1 MSMNILN
8 DILSVYLEQV
18 VVDEA
23 LRSREERM
31 ARMITPAQRKQQ
43 ERIRKGRAVLDDIQ
57 ATEKALKQP
66 KSSTST
72 TPTFDT
78 PAAEVRKL
86 KPGQK
91 KDTLALKVKKAL
103 GESSHL
109 EPDMKKR
116 RENNEKAI
124 EDMKKTKAHKDMVAA
139 ARKKLEEA
147 KKKPMIKIQV
157 PEKKLGY
164 KVADIGP
171 DGKEH
176 NVKTY
181 GAYKEA
187 LDPVGQEDADIDN
200 DGKKNT
206 KSDKYLHNRRKVVSK
221 AIQKEGFSDWR
232 QDLSEVIGDVK
243 KNDNKSEDI
252 KVTEKQI
259 TNKIKINPTL
269 GEAVEELGGTL
280 LEMVEVENA
289 DCILDDLS
297 ESEVFLLSD
306 KLIEEV
312 VEEFFLECI
321 QEGYD
326 TEEIENVLVESIDVS
341 AALLT
346 EAKVT
351 MGHDTDIKSDRLEKV
366 KSAVKKV
373 GKGLARGVGY
383 AAGAAVRGARAVGR
397 EVSKGYE
404 RGRGGSSGES
414 NSSSSQASSSQSD
427 EKETGSKRPGL
438 LGRIGSALKSGLK
451 RAVGAGARAVSRG
464 ARNVARRMEDGEKK
478 TASNVPVNKPK
489 AKVAAPEAP
498 KTTPKPKAK
507 TTTTPKP
514 EATKAPAAAKPT
526 TPKRKRTSKLD
537 SLLSDIRKE
546 EFQLDEKTLTD
557 AETKEKE
564 RLVKSMKSN
573 KADFE
578 KRYPGRGEEV
588 MYATATKMANKIAE
602 QNQGPSTPVKYDP
615 GIKQLVPNMGAGRP
629 GNVRLKPG
637 FQIPLATNTSKKSN
651 VQMAS
656 YQPEGEHINEKPG
669 DGYLGP
675 TPIPNPM
682 RLAQDAVDATN
693 RTSQKKVDMV
703 NKLLP
708 GSASMPKTTYFNKGP
723 SAASQKY
730 LNLKNSYDPEGDVI
744 DEKRREEKGTP
755 RKPRDLAFELVAKS
769 MGSNRLGVQP
779 RGKKKVPGQKPPA
792 AGEYGAPESPAQKL
806 AKRKTEPTKIG
817 SRFD

>member
-8 DILSVYLEQV
+8 DISSVYLEQV
-18 VVDEA
+18 VGEGITIQDFKKKRSAQKQKEKREADKIAPTRRVGIHADKASPERAARHRVSMDPDFEGDDEKNYPGGK
-23 LRSREERM
+23 LN
-31 ARMITPAQRKQQ
+31 PKKVRK
-43 ERIRKGRAVLDDIQ
+43 A
-57 ATEKALKQP
+57 KALG
-66 KSSTST
+66 
-72 TPTFDT
+72 
-78 PAAEVRKL
+78 E
-86 KPGQK
+86 
-91 KDTLALKVKKAL
+91 L

-171 DGKEH
+171 DGKEN

-181 GAYKEA
+181 GNYKEA

-200 DGKKNT
+200 DGDT
-206 KSDKYLHNRRKVVSK
+206 DKSDKYLHNRRKAVGK
-221 AIQKEGFSDWR
+221 AIKKKNVKEGFSDWR

-243 KNDNKSEDI
+243 KNNKSEDV
-252 KVTEKQI
+252 KVTEKAI
-259 TNKIKINPTL
+259 KNKITINPTL

-280 LEMVEVENA
+280 LEMVEIEDA

-312 VEEFFLECI
+312 VKEFFFECI

-326 TEEIENVLVESIDVS
+326 AEEIENVLVESIDVS

-346 EAKVT
+346 EADDV
-351 MGHDTDIKSDRLEKV
+351 KSDRLEKV

-373 GKGLARGVGY
+373 GKGLARGIGY
-383 AAGAAVRGARAVGR
+383 VAGAAVRGARAAGR

-404 RGRGGSSGES
+404 RGRRGSSGES
-414 NSSSSQASSSQSD
+414 SSSSSQASSSQSD
-427 EKETGSKRPGL
+427 TKETGSKRPGL

-478 TASNVPVNKPK
+478 TTSNVPVNKPK
-489 AKVAAPEAP
+489 AKVETPKDAP
-498 KTTPKPKAK
+498 KKAEKPADPWEGSATTPAKAKPTTKKPVAAKAK
-507 TTTTPKP
+507 T
-514 EATKAPAAAKPT
+514 PAAAKPT

-546 EFQLDEKTLTD
+546 EFEINEKTLTD

-588 MYATATKMANKIAE
+588 MYATATKMAKKIAE
-602 QNQGPSTPVKYDP
+602 QKCEQIDEVAP
-615 GIKQLVPNMGAGRP
+615 LVIGAGLAAAAAAP
-629 GNVRLKPG
+629 YLLKKFAKPA
-637 FQIPLATNTSKKSN
+637 IDKAIDKPATGSGGLIDKMKQRRDAIN
-651 VQMAS
+651 QMNS
-656 YQPEGEHINEKPG
+656 YQPEGELVDETSTSTKMSLEDYMMVKKDGSRVRMPG
-669 DGYLGP
+669 DPPKAKKEPGGYDYTP
-675 TPIPNPM
+675 T
-682 RLAQDAVDATN
+682 
-693 RTSQKKVDMV
+693 KKEKENM
-703 NKLLP
+703 KKT
-708 GSASMPKTTYFNKGP
+708 PK
-723 SAASQKY
+723 
-730 LNLKNSYDPEGDVI
+730 
-744 DEKRREEKGTP
+744 
-755 RKPRDLAFELVAKS
+755 
-769 MGSNRLGVQP
+769 
-779 RGKKKVPGQKPPA
+779 
-792 AGEYGAPESPAQKL
+792 
-806 AKRKTEPTKIG
+806 TKIG

>member
-8 DILSVYLEQV
+8 DISSVYLEQV
-18 VVDEA
+18 VV
-23 LRSREERM
+23 
-31 ARMITPAQRKQQ
+31 
-43 ERIRKGRAVLDDIQ
+43 
-57 ATEKALKQP
+57 
-66 KSSTST
+66 
-72 TPTFDT
+72 
-78 PAAEVRKL
+78 
-86 KPGQK
+86 
-91 KDTLALKVKKAL
+91 

-139 ARKKLEEA
+139 VRKKF
-147 KKKPMIKIQV
+147 
-157 PEKKLGY
+157 
-164 KVADIGP
+164 D
-171 DGKEH
+171 
-176 NVKTY
+176 
-181 GAYKEA
+181 EA

-200 DGKKNT
+200 DGDT
-206 KSDKYLHNRRKVVSK
+206 DKSDKYLHNRRKAVGK
-221 AIQKEGFSDWR
+221 AIKKKNVKEGFSDWR

-243 KNDNKSEDI
+243 KNDKSEDL
-252 KVTEKQI
+252 KVTEKAI
-259 TNKIKINPTL
+259 KNKITINPTL

-280 LEMVEVENA
+280 LEMVEIEDA

-312 VEEFFLECI
+312 VEEFFNECI

-326 TEEIENVLVESIDVS
+326 VKEIENVLVESIDVS

-351 MGHDTDIKSDRLEKV
+351 LGHDTDIKSDRLEKV

-383 AAGAAVRGARAVGR
+383 VAGAAVRGARAAGR
-397 EVSKGYE
+397 EFSKGYE
-404 RGRGGSSGES
+404 RGRGGSSGEGS
-414 NSSSSQASSSQSD
+414 SSSSQTSSD
-427 EKETGSKRPGL
+427 TKETGSKRPGL

-478 TASNVPVNKPK
+478 TDTTSKATPKPAASEAPATAPKPK
-489 AKVAAPEAP
+489 VKVAA
-498 KTTPKPKAK
+498 PKAK

-514 EATKAPAAAKPT
+514 ATPAAAKPA

-546 EFQLDEKTLTD
+546 EVELYEKTLTD

-588 MYATATKMANKIAE
+588 MYATATKIAKKVVEQMNNEPPIATATPPIDNKKEMMDAKKLANLKML
-602 QNQGPSTPVKYDP
+602 QQK
-615 GIKQLVPNMGAGRP
+615 KQ
-629 GNVRLKPG
+629 
-637 FQIPLATNTSKKSN
+637 QIDRQKLQLQRTDKLPLE
-651 VQMAS
+651 AS
-656 YQPEGEHINEKPG
+656 YQPEGE
-669 DGYLGP
+669 
-675 TPIPNPM
+675 
-682 RLAQDAVDATN
+682 Q
-693 RTSQKKVDMV
+693 
-703 NKLLP
+703 
-708 GSASMPKTTYFNKGP
+708 
-723 SAASQKY
+723 
-730 LNLKNSYDPEGDVI
+730 I
-744 DEKRREEKGTP
+744 DERRRSEKGTP
-755 RKPRDLAFELVAKS
+755 RAPRNPAFELVAKS
-769 MGSNRLGVQP
+769 MGSSRLGVQP
-779 RGKKKVPGQKPPA
+779 RGKKKVSGGPTPGPAITPKQKVA
-792 AGEYGAPESPAQKL
+792 M
-806 AKRKTEPTKIG
+806 RKTKPTEIG

>member
-8 DILSVYLEQV
+8 DISSVYLEQV
-18 VVDEA
+18 VGEGITIQDFKKKRSAQKQKEKRASEKTSPTRRAGIHKDSASPERAARHRTNVDPDFEGNDERNYPGGK
-23 LRSREERM
+23 LR
-31 ARMITPAQRKQQ
+31 PNKVRK
-43 ERIRKGRAVLDDIQ
+43 A
-57 ATEKALKQP
+57 KALG
-66 KSSTST
+66 
-72 TPTFDT
+72 
-78 PAAEVRKL
+78 E
-86 KPGQK
+86 
-91 KDTLALKVKKAL
+91 L

-124 EDMKKTKAHKDMVAA
+124 EDMKKTKAHKDMVDT

-171 DGKEH
+171 DGKEN

-200 DGKKNT
+200 DGDT
-206 KSDKYLHNRRKVVSK
+206 DKSDKYLHNRRKAVGK
-221 AIQKEGFSDWR
+221 AIKKKNVKEGFSDWR

-243 KNDNKSEDI
+243 KNNKSEDI

-259 TNKIKINPTL
+259 TNKIKINPSL
-269 GEAVEELGGTL
+269 GEAVEELGGTF
-280 LEMVEVENA
+280 LEMVEIEDA

-312 VEEFFLECI
+312 VEEFFFECI

-326 TEEIENVLVESIDVS
+326 AEEIENVLVESIDVS

-346 EAKVT
+346 EA
-351 MGHDTDIKSDRLEKV
+351 DDIKSDRLEKV

-373 GKGLARGVGY
+373 GKGLARGIGY
-383 AAGAAVRGARAVGR
+383 VAGAAVRGARAAGR

-404 RGRGGSSGES
+404 RGRRGSSGEGS
-414 NSSSSQASSSQSD
+414 SSTPSPQTSSSSSSST
-427 EKETGSKRPGL
+427 ETGSKRPGL

-464 ARNVARRMEDGEKK
+464 ARNVARRMEDGDKK
-478 TASNVPVNKPK
+478 TTSNVPVNKPK
-489 AKVAAPEAP
+489 NAPKKTEKPADPWEGSATTPAKAKPTTKKPVAA
-498 KTTPKPKAK
+498 KAK
-507 TTTTPKP
+507 T
-514 EATKAPAAAKPT
+514 PAAAKPT

-546 EFQLDEKTLTD
+546 EVEINEKTLTD

-578 KRYPGRGEEV
+578 KRYPGRGKEV
-588 MYATATKMANKIAE
+588 MYATATKMAKKIAE
-602 QNQGPSTPVKYDP
+602 QMNDEPSIATATPPIDNKKEMMDAKKLANLKMLQQK
-615 GIKQLVPNMGAGRP
+615 KQ
-629 GNVRLKPG
+629 
-637 FQIPLATNTSKKSN
+637 QIDRQKLQLQRTDKLPLE
-651 VQMAS
+651 AS
-656 YQPEGEHINEKPG
+656 YQPEGEVLEDYMMVKKDGSRVKMSGDPPKAKKEPGGYDYTPTKEQQSAMKKP
-669 DGYLGP
+669 
-675 TPIPNPM
+675 
-682 RLAQDAVDATN
+682 
-693 RTSQKKVDMV
+693 
-703 NKLLP
+703 
-708 GSASMPKTTYFNKGP
+708 
-723 SAASQKY
+723 
-730 LNLKNSYDPEGDVI
+730 LK
-744 DEKRREEKGTP
+744 
-755 RKPRDLAFELVAKS
+755 
-769 MGSNRLGVQP
+769 
-779 RGKKKVPGQKPPA
+779 
-792 AGEYGAPESPAQKL
+792 
-806 AKRKTEPTKIG
+806 TKIG

>member
-8 DILSVYLEQV
+8 DISSVYLEQV
-18 VVDEA
+18 VGEGITIQDFKKKRSAQKQKEKRASEKTSPTRRAGIHKDSASPERAARHRTNVDPDFEGNDERNYPGGK
-23 LRSREERM
+23 LR
-31 ARMITPAQRKQQ
+31 PNKVRK
-43 ERIRKGRAVLDDIQ
+43 A
-57 ATEKALKQP
+57 KALG
-66 KSSTST
+66 
-72 TPTFDT
+72 
-78 PAAEVRKL
+78 E
-86 KPGQK
+86 
-91 KDTLALKVKKAL
+91 L

-171 DGKEH
+171 DGKER

-200 DGKKNT
+200 DGDT
-206 KSDKYLHNRRKVVSK
+206 DKSDKYLHNRRKAVGK
-221 AIQKEGFSDWR
+221 AIKKKNVKEGFSDWR

-243 KNDNKSEDI
+243 KNNKSEDI

-259 TNKIKINPTL
+259 TNKIKINPSL

-280 LEMVEVENA
+280 LEMVEIEDA

-312 VEEFFLECI
+312 VEEFFFECI

-326 TEEIENVLVESIDVS
+326 AEEIENVLVESIDVS

-346 EAKVT
+346 EA
-351 MGHDTDIKSDRLEKV
+351 DDIKSDRLEKV

-373 GKGLARGVGY
+373 GKGLARGIGY
-383 AAGAAVRGARAVGR
+383 VAGAAVRGARAAGR

-404 RGRGGSSGES
+404 RGRRGSSGEG
-414 NSSSSQASSSQSD
+414 SSSTPSPAPQASSSSSSST
-427 EKETGSKRPGL
+427 ETGSKRPGL

-451 RAVGAGARAVSRG
+451 KVVGAGARAVSRG
-464 ARNVARRMEDGEKK
+464 ARNVARRMENGGSSPTPKSTPDPVTKKPTEKPADPWEGSATTPAK
-478 TASNVPVNKPK
+478 AKPTTKKPK
-489 AKVAAPEAP
+489 VVS
-498 KTTPKPKAK
+498 KPAVKAK

-514 EATKAPAAAKPT
+514 A

-546 EFQLDEKTLTD
+546 EFELDEKTLTD

-588 MYATATKMANKIAE
+588 MYATATKIAKKVAE
-602 QNQGPSTPVKYDP
+602 QMNNEPPIATATPPIDNKKEMMDAKKLANLKMLQQK
-615 GIKQLVPNMGAGRP
+615 KQ
-629 GNVRLKPG
+629 
-637 FQIPLATNTSKKSN
+637 QIDRQKLQLQRTDKLPLE
-651 VQMAS
+651 AS
-656 YQPEGEHINEKPG
+656 YQ
-669 DGYLGP
+669 
-675 TPIPNPM
+675 
-682 RLAQDAVDATN
+682 
-693 RTSQKKVDMV
+693 
-703 NKLLP
+703 
-708 GSASMPKTTYFNKGP
+708 
-723 SAASQKY
+723 
-730 LNLKNSYDPEGDVI
+730 PEGDVI
-744 DEKRREEKGTP
+744 DERRRSEKGTP

-779 RGKKKVPGQKPPA
+779 RGKKKVSGGPTPGPAITPKQKVA
-792 AGEYGAPESPAQKL
+792 M
-806 AKRKTEPTKIG
+806 RKTKPTEIG

>member
-8 DILSVYLEQV
+8 DISSVYLEQV

-171 DGKEH
+171 DGKER

-200 DGKKNT
+200 DGDT
-206 KSDKYLHNRRKVVSK
+206 DKSDKYLHNRRKAVGK
-221 AIQKEGFSDWR
+221 AIKKKNVKEGFSDWR

-243 KNDNKSEDI
+243 KNNKSEDI

-259 TNKIKINPTL
+259 TNKIKINPSL

-280 LEMVEVENA
+280 LEMVEIEDA

-312 VEEFFLECI
+312 VEEFFFECI

-326 TEEIENVLVESIDVS
+326 AEEIENVLVESIDVS

-346 EAKVT
+346 EA
-351 MGHDTDIKSDRLEKV
+351 DDIKSDRLEKV

-373 GKGLARGVGY
+373 GKGLARGIGY
-383 AAGAAVRGARAVGR
+383 VAGAAVRGARAAGR

-404 RGRGGSSGES
+404 RGRRGSSGEG
-414 NSSSSQASSSQSD
+414 SSSTPSPAPQASSSSSSST
-427 EKETGSKRPGL
+427 ETGSKRPGL

-451 RAVGAGARAVSRG
+451 KVVGAGARAVSRG
-464 ARNVARRMEDGEKK
+464 ARNVARRMENGGSSPTPKSTPDPVTKKPTEKPADPWEGSATTPAK
-478 TASNVPVNKPK
+478 AKPTTKKPK
-489 AKVAAPEAP
+489 VVS
-498 KTTPKPKAK
+498 KPAVKAK

-514 EATKAPAAAKPT
+514 A

-546 EFQLDEKTLTD
+546 EFELDEKTLTD

-588 MYATATKMANKIAE
+588 MYATATKIAKKVAE
-602 QNQGPSTPVKYDP
+602 QMNNEPPIATATPPIDNKKEMMDVKKLANLKMLQQK
-615 GIKQLVPNMGAGRP
+615 KQ
-629 GNVRLKPG
+629 
-637 FQIPLATNTSKKSN
+637 QIDRQKLQMQRSGKLPLE
-651 VQMAS
+651 AS
-656 YQPEGEHINEKPG
+656 YQPEGEVLEDYMMVKKDGSRVRMSGNPPKPEVKSG
-669 DGYLGP
+669 GYDY
-675 TPIPNPM
+675 T
-682 RLAQDAVDATN
+682 
-693 RTSQKKVDMV
+693 RTKEQEAAMKK
-703 NKLLP
+703 
-708 GSASMPKTTYFNKGP
+708 SPK
-723 SAASQKY
+723 
-730 LNLKNSYDPEGDVI
+730 
-744 DEKRREEKGTP
+744 
-755 RKPRDLAFELVAKS
+755 
-769 MGSNRLGVQP
+769 
-779 RGKKKVPGQKPPA
+779 
-792 AGEYGAPESPAQKL
+792 
-806 AKRKTEPTKIG
+806 TKIG

>member
-8 DILSVYLEQV
+8 DISSVYLEQV
-18 VVDEA
+18 VV
-23 LRSREERM
+23 
-31 ARMITPAQRKQQ
+31 
-43 ERIRKGRAVLDDIQ
+43 
-57 ATEKALKQP
+57 
-66 KSSTST
+66 
-72 TPTFDT
+72 
-78 PAAEVRKL
+78 
-86 KPGQK
+86 
-91 KDTLALKVKKAL
+91 

-171 DGKEH
+171 DGKER

-200 DGKKNT
+200 DGDVDKT
-206 KSDKYLHNRRKVVSK
+206 DKYLHNRRKAVGK
-221 AIQKEGFSDWR
+221 AIKKKNVKEGFSDWR

-243 KNDNKSEDI
+243 KNNKSEDI

-280 LEMVEVENA
+280 LEMIEIEDA

-312 VEEFFLECI
+312 VEEFFFECI
-321 QEGYD
+321 QEGYNV
-326 TEEIENVLVESIDVS
+326 EEIENVLVESIDVS

-383 AAGAAVRGARAVGR
+383 VAGAAVRGARAVGR
-397 EVSKGYE
+397 EFSKGYE
-404 RGRGGSSGES
+404 RGRRGSSGES
-414 NSSSSQASSSQSD
+414 SSSSSQARSSQSD
-427 EKETGSKRPGL
+427 TKETGSKRPGL

-451 RAVGAGARAVSRG
+451 RVVGAGARAVSRG

-478 TASNVPVNKPK
+478 TDTTSTS
-489 AKVAAPEAP
+489 
-498 KTTPKPKAK
+498 KTTPKSA
-507 TTTTPKP
+507 
-514 EATKAPAAAKPT
+514 APAAAKPA

-588 MYATATKMANKIAE
+588 MYATATKMAKKIAE
-602 QNQGPSTPVKYDP
+602 QMNDEPSIATATPPIDNKKEMIDAKKLANLKMLQQK
-615 GIKQLVPNMGAGRP
+615 KQ
-629 GNVRLKPG
+629 
-637 FQIPLATNTSKKSN
+637 QIDRQKLQLQRTDKLPLE
-651 VQMAS
+651 AS
-656 YQPEGEHINEKPG
+656 YQPEGEVLEDYMMVKKDGSRVRMPG
-669 DGYLGP
+669 DPPKAKKEPGGYDYTP
-675 TPIPNPM
+675 T
-682 RLAQDAVDATN
+682 
-693 RTSQKKVDMV
+693 KKEKENM
-703 NKLLP
+703 KKT
-708 GSASMPKTTYFNKGP
+708 PK
-723 SAASQKY
+723 
-730 LNLKNSYDPEGDVI
+730 
-744 DEKRREEKGTP
+744 
-755 RKPRDLAFELVAKS
+755 
-769 MGSNRLGVQP
+769 
-779 RGKKKVPGQKPPA
+779 
-792 AGEYGAPESPAQKL
+792 
-806 AKRKTEPTKIG
+806 TKIG

>member
-8 DILSVYLEQV
+8 DISSVYLEQV
-18 VVDEA
+18 VVD
-23 LRSREERM
+23 
-31 ARMITPAQRKQQ
+31 
-43 ERIRKGRAVLDDIQ
+43 
-57 ATEKALKQP
+57 
-66 KSSTST
+66 
-72 TPTFDT
+72 
-78 PAAEVRKL
+78 
-86 KPGQK
+86 
-91 KDTLALKVKKAL
+91 
-103 GESSHL
+103 ESSHL

-200 DGKKNT
+200 DGDT
-206 KSDKYLHNRRKVVSK
+206 DKSDKYLHNRRKAVGK
-221 AIQKEGFSDWR
+221 AIKKKNVKEGFSDWR
-232 QDLSEVIGDVK
+232 EDLSEVIGDVK
-243 KNDNKSEDI
+243 KNKSEDI

-259 TNKIKINPTL
+259 TNKIKINPSL

-280 LEMVEVENA
+280 LEMVEIEDA

-312 VEEFFLECI
+312 VEEFFFECI

-326 TEEIENVLVESIDVS
+326 AEEIENVLVESIDVS

-346 EAKVT
+346 EA
-351 MGHDTDIKSDRLEKV
+351 DDIKSDRLEKV

-373 GKGLARGVGY
+373 GKGLARGIGY
-383 AAGAAVRGARAVGR
+383 VAGAAVRGAKAAGR

-404 RGRGGSSGES
+404 RGRRGSSGEG
-414 NSSSSQASSSQSD
+414 SSSTPSPAPQASSSSSSST
-427 EKETGSKRPGL
+427 ETGSKRPGL

-464 ARNVARRMEDGEKK
+464 ARNVARRMEDGGSSSTPKSTPTPVAKKPTEKPADPWEGSS
-478 TASNVPVNKPK
+478 TTPPK
-489 AKVAAPEAP
+489 AKPTTKKP
-498 KTTPKPKAK
+498 KVVSKPAVKAK

-514 EATKAPAAAKPT
+514 A
-526 TPKRKRTSKLD
+526 TPKRKKTAKLD
-537 SLLSDIRKE
+537 SLLADIRKE
-546 EFQLDEKTLTD
+546 EVELDEKTLTD

-578 KRYPGRGEEV
+578 NRYPGRGEEV
-588 MYATATKMANKIAE
+588 MYATATKMAKKIVEQMNNEPSIATATPPIDNKKEMIDAKKLANLKML
-602 QNQGPSTPVKYDP
+602 QQK
-615 GIKQLVPNMGAGRP
+615 KQ
-629 GNVRLKPG
+629 
-637 FQIPLATNTSKKSN
+637 QIDRQKLQLQRTDKLPLE
-651 VQMAS
+651 AS
-656 YQPEGEHINEKPG
+656 YQ
-669 DGYLGP
+669 
-675 TPIPNPM
+675 
-682 RLAQDAVDATN
+682 
-693 RTSQKKVDMV
+693 
-703 NKLLP
+703 
-708 GSASMPKTTYFNKGP
+708 
-723 SAASQKY
+723 
-730 LNLKNSYDPEGDVI
+730 PEGDVI
-744 DEKRREEKGTP
+744 DERRRSEKGTL
-755 RKPRDLAFELVAKS
+755 RKPRDPAFELVAKS

-779 RGKKKVPGQKPPA
+779 RGKKKVSGGPTPGPAITPKQKVA
-792 AGEYGAPESPAQKL
+792 M
-806 AKRKTEPTKIG
+806 RKTKPTEIG

>member
-8 DILSVYLEQV
+8 DISSIYLKQV

-171 DGKEH
+171 DGKER

-200 DGKKNT
+200 DGDT
-206 KSDKYLHNRRKVVSK
+206 DKSDKYLHNRRKAVGK
-221 AIQKEGFSDWR
+221 AIKKKNVKEGFSDWR

-243 KNDNKSEDI
+243 KNNKSEDI

-259 TNKIKINPTL
+259 TNKIKINPSL

-280 LEMVEVENA
+280 LEMVEIEDA

-312 VEEFFLECI
+312 VEEFFFECI

-326 TEEIENVLVESIDVS
+326 AEEIENVLVESIDVS

-346 EAKVT
+346 EA
-351 MGHDTDIKSDRLEKV
+351 DDIKSDRLEKV

-373 GKGLARGVGY
+373 GKGLARGIGY
-383 AAGAAVRGARAVGR
+383 VAGAAVRGARAAGR

-404 RGRGGSSGES
+404 RGRRGSSGEG
-414 NSSSSQASSSQSD
+414 SSSTPSPAPQASSSSSSST
-427 EKETGSKRPGL
+427 ETGSKRPGL

-451 RAVGAGARAVSRG
+451 KVVGAGARAVSRG
-464 ARNVARRMEDGEKK
+464 ARNVARRMEGGGSSPTPKSTSAPVAKKPTEKPADPWEGSS
-478 TASNVPVNKPK
+478 TTPPK
-489 AKVAAPEAP
+489 AKPTTKKP
-498 KTTPKPKAK
+498 KVVSKPAVKAK

-514 EATKAPAAAKPT
+514 A

-546 EFQLDEKTLTD
+546 EFELDEKTLTD

-588 MYATATKMANKIAE
+588 MYATATKMAKKIAE
-602 QNQGPSTPVKYDP
+602 QMDDEPAVSTPAVDNKKEMMDVKKLANLKMLQQK
-615 GIKQLVPNMGAGRP
+615 KQ
-629 GNVRLKPG
+629 
-637 FQIPLATNTSKKSN
+637 QIDRQKLQMQRSGKLPLE
-651 VQMAS
+651 AS
-656 YQPEGEHINEKPG
+656 YQPEGEVLEDYMMVKKDGSRVRMSGNPPKPEVKSG
-669 DGYLGP
+669 GYDY
-675 TPIPNPM
+675 T
-682 RLAQDAVDATN
+682 
-693 RTSQKKVDMV
+693 RTKEQEAAMKK
-703 NKLLP
+703 
-708 GSASMPKTTYFNKGP
+708 SPK
-723 SAASQKY
+723 
-730 LNLKNSYDPEGDVI
+730 
-744 DEKRREEKGTP
+744 
-755 RKPRDLAFELVAKS
+755 
-769 MGSNRLGVQP
+769 
-779 RGKKKVPGQKPPA
+779 
-792 AGEYGAPESPAQKL
+792 
-806 AKRKTEPTKIG
+806 TKIG